1 MGELALDRAQLPLQ
15 LVGLAPLRLEC
26 IGRLGAGSFD
36 LLAGLIQGLI
46 RAEVVILK
54 VVVFRPR
61 LGSRLL
67 VGPVLRL
74 RVADELLM
82 LGGWV
87 LQDAEVCLT
96 PSRSA
101 AVSFA

>member
-54 VVVFRPR
+54 VVVFRSR

-82 LGGWV
+82 LGGW
-87 LQDAEVCLT
+87 LRQNADVCLT